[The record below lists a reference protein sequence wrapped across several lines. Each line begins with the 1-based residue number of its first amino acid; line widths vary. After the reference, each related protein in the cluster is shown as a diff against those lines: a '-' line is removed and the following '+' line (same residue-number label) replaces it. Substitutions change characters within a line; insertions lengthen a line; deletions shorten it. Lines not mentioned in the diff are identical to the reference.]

1 MFVVS
6 AKLSPVKLLAI
17 SAAVCTLVLGAVFL
31 ALPNDKAASA
41 SVSETAGSTR
51 AANAE
56 EVRTFLSSSGW
67 ETAASGKEEK
77 VTIPSEWNATFEN
90 YNTVQ
95 KLQGFDL
102 KKYRGKEVTRF
113 SFEVTNYP
121 DENEVVYANV
131 LTFKGRVIGGDLSTA
146 RADGY
151 MHGFALPDDLTS
163 AAGLSSET
171 EAAMNEPESE
181 MIPEK

>member
-17 SAAVCTLVLGAVFL
+17 SAAVCTLVLGGVYL
-31 ALPNDKAASA
+31 ALPDKSVKDASLIESGA
-41 SVSETAGSTR
+41 NLRVSGEADVRSYLSTFGW
-51 AANAE
+51 E
-56 EVRTFLSSSGW
+56 LSSPVE
-67 ETAASGKEEK
+67 ETQ
-77 VTIPSEWNATFEN
+77 VTIPEEWNATFES

-102 KKYRGKEVTRF
+102 RKFRGKEVTRF

-121 DENEVVYANV
+121 DPNETVLANV
-131 LTFKGRVIGGDLSTA
+131 LVYKGKVIGGDISTA

-151 MHGFALPDDLTS
+151 MHGFAKPDAETLSNVIQSVETEAS
-163 AAGLSSET
+163 ASET
-171 EAAMNEPESE
+171 EV
-181 MIPEK
+181 IPEK